1 MAACIHTLLKV
12 LTGCQRQL
20 LSTGGSSHSGV
31 SYAVSRNLPVRT
43 FAAAKP
49 KKKTKKEAEAE
60 EVKKRRRVLDETG
73 RQQLYV
79 KKTKVPVDDVYLVK
93 YYPTPVYGA
102 LEAIDL
108 LKRFQVLDF
117 TPHDQAVYIN
127 LQLDMS
133 LEKKKKVDQF
143 VSTLQLPHP
152 FKKDLNKVLVFT
164 EDANQVKL
172 ALESGAAIAG
182 GAELIK
188 PLLHDEISA
197 DFYIAVPDILPKLL
211 LLKSKLKRSF
221 PKSTRGTVGVDIP
234 KMVEVF
240 KTGYEYQVDHQCYI
254 ITQIAT
260 LDMPTDHIFA
270 NLQAILT
277 DACSH
282 RPAEFGPFI
291 QGAIIASHTSEALCF
306 KTEDVLQQ
314 PEEEQQE

>member
-1 MAACIHTLLKV
+1 MLNPFY
-12 LTGCQRQL
+12 TGCQRQYL
-20 LSTGGSSHSGV
+20 APGV
-31 SYAVSRNLPVRT
+31 LPIQVCHTLCQESPGQT

-211 LLKSKLKRSF
+211 LLKSKLKGAFPRVRESF
-221 PKSTRGTVGVDIP
+221 MMASNKSRTLSISVLGTVGVDIP

-282 RPAEFGPFI
+282 RPAEFGKFPKN
-291 QGAIIASHTSEALCF
+291 GHHSVA
-306 KTEDVLQQ
+306 
-314 PEEEQQE
+314 